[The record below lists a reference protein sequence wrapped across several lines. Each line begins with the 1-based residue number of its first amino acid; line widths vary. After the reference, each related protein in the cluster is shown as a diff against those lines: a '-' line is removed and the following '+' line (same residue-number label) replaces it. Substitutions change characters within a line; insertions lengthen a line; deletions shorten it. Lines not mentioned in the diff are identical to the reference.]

1 MREIYAKN
9 TANYPRLSTD
19 TFFLDYSNE
28 YRYNGLADEAA
39 KFIESFGLTDATLW
53 RRFVQQF
60 REGADNDGGWRG
72 EYWGKMMR
80 GASFTYAYTKSPELY
95 AVLTKTV
102 EDMLDSADGYGR
114 ISSYDVEHEFDGW
127 DIWSR
132 KYILLGMQYFL
143 EICTDGAL
151 AERIKASM
159 CAQVDYLISKIGD
172 REDGKMPITKATRHW
187 RGLNSSSLLE
197 PIVRLYNITG
207 EQKYLE
213 FAEYIVGCGG
223 TEVVNIFDLA
233 YEDKLYPYQYPITKA
248 YEMTSCFEGLL
259 EYYRVVGNERHKTAV
274 INFANKVLESD
285 FTIIGCCGCTH
296 ELFDRSSVRQANT
309 TNGRI
314 MQETCVTVTL
324 MKFFTQLTLLTGDAR
339 YSDAF
344 EISMYNAFLGA
355 INTDRATE
363 PTVVAE
369 NPTWCIEPLPFDC
382 YSPLT
387 AGTRGNGI
395 GGLKL
400 MSDNHYYGCCACIGS
415 AGNGLMSKMA
425 TLASKGGI
433 VLNMYFD
440 GVTRSTTP
448 AGAPITFKTSTRYP
462 ADGEIN
468 IELEMSI
475 PERFE
480 ISLRNP
486 AWSKNT
492 TLCVNGEAVSV
503 NNGYIV
509 LSREWKQGDTIVL
522 SLDMRTR
529 AVRPTPY
536 GHDILMNKVIWGI
549 NYMVCTYDEEDPIAK
564 NHIAL
569 LRGPLVLAQENRLG
583 YSVDDPIE
591 IEVNA
596 DGYVEVT
603 FPEQDIAPYKHII
616 EVCVPLKDGGVM
628 HVTDYSSAGK
638 TWNTDSK
645 MAAWMLTK

>member
-1 MREIYAKN
+1 MREIYTKN

-39 KFIESFGLTDATLW
+39 KFIEGFGLTDATLW

-207 EQKYLE
+207 EQRYLD

-274 INFANKVLESD
+274 INFANKVLRSD

-369 NPTWCIEPLPFDC
+369 NPTWCIEPLPFDS

-468 IELEMSI
+468 IELEMSV

-583 YSVDDPIE
+583 YSVDTPVE
-591 IEVNA
+591 IAVDA

-616 EVCVPLKDGGVM
+616 ELCVPLTDGGVM

-638 TWNTDSK
+638 TWNSDSK